1 MRRPPDLPSGTK
13 YDILKL
19 LIRQELAAD
28 DLAASLG
35 VSGAAV
41 RQHLDTLRALG
52 LVERR
57 KVVTQPSRPTYLY
70 RLSPDGQRAFPK
82 RYELLLAL
90 VIESILDR
98 HGERGVAEVVAAAA
112 ERLAAR
118 VKGRFASA
126 DERRRW
132 DLLLGWLEEELAWQ
146 ADAREEGDGWRRV
159 VIHQCPFQDVS
170 RDHPAVCGVFFRTL
184 VEALY
189 GAVPVEHRPE
199 PPPACCSLRIAAA
212 LPPSR
217 PA

>member
-1 MRRPPDLPSGTK
+1 MRRAPDLPAGTK

-19 LIRQELAAD
+19 LAKQELAAD
-28 DLAASLG
+28 ALAETLG

-41 RQHLDTLRALG
+41 RQHLDTLKALG

-70 RLSPDGQRAFPK
+70 RLSSEGRRAFPK
-82 RYELLLAL
+82 RYDLLLAL
-90 VIESILDR
+90 LVEALLER
-98 HGERGVAEVVAAAA
+98 HGADAVAEVVRAAAT
-112 ERLAAR
+112 RLAGR
-118 VKGRFASA
+118 VRGRFATA

-132 DLLLGWLEEELAWQ
+132 DLLLAWLEEELAWQ
-146 ADAREEGDGWRRV
+146 ADAVEEPDGARRV

-184 VEALY
+184 IETLY
-189 GAVPVEHRPE
+189 GEVPVEHRPE
-199 PPPACCSLRIAAA
+199 PAPACCSLRVAS
-212 LPPSR
+212 PPAGR

>member
-1 MRRPPDLPSGTK
+1 MRPPPDLPSGTK
-13 YDILKL
+13 HDILKL

-28 DLAASLG
+28 DLAARLG

-82 RYELLLAL
+82 RYDLLLAL
-90 VIESILDR
+90 VIESLLDR
-98 HGERGVAEVVAAAA
+98 YGERGMAEVVAAAA

-199 PPPACCSLRIAAA
+199 SPPACCSLRIAAA
-212 LPPSR
+212 PPPSR

>member
-1 MRRPPDLPSGTK
+1 MRPAPDLPSGTK
-13 YDILKL
+13 HDILKL

-28 DLAASLG
+28 ALAASLG

-52 LVERR
+52 LVDRR

-70 RLSPDGQRAFPK
+70 RLSPAGQRAFPK
-82 RYELLLAL
+82 RYDMLLAL
-90 VIESILDR
+90 VIEALLDR
-98 HGERGVAEVVAAAA
+98 HGEGGVAEVVAAAA

-118 VKGRFASA
+118 VQGRFASA
-126 DERRRW
+126 DERQRW

-146 ADAREEGDGWRRV
+146 ADAGEESDGTRRV
-159 VIHQCPFQDVS
+159 VIHQCPFQDIS

-199 PPPACCSLRIAAA
+199 PAPACCSLRIGTA
-212 LPPSR
+212 PRPSR
-217 PA
+217 KA